1 MRKIILTVF
10 LSLLLI
16 LILLFLCNMSV
27 YMVEL
32 KEKADIGE
40 KCLRE
45 HREKEK
51 IMMKNGGVWKEWEVT
66 KRYE

>member
-1 MRKIILTVF
+1 MRNIILTVF

-16 LILLFLCNMSV
+16 LTLLFLCNMSV

-32 KEKADIGE
+32 KGKADIGE

-45 HREKEK
+45 HKDKEK
-51 IMMKNGGVWKEWEVT
+51 IMMRNGGVWKEWEVT

>member
-1 MRKIILTVF
+1 MRNIILTVF

-32 KEKADIGE
+32 KGKADIGE

-51 IMMKNGGVWKEWEVT
+51 IMMKNGVWKEWEVV

>member
-1 MRKIILTVF
+1 MRNIILTVF

-32 KEKADIGE
+32 KEKADIGD

-51 IMMKNGGVWKEWEVT
+51 IMMKNGGVWKVGGG
-66 KRYE
+66 

>member
-1 MRKIILTVF
+1 MRNIILTVF

-32 KEKADIGE
+32 KGKADIGE
-40 KCLRE
+40 RCLRE

-51 IMMKNGGVWKEWEVT
+51 IMMKNGKEWEVV

>member
-1 MRKIILTVF
+1 MRNIILTVF

-32 KEKADIGE
+32 KEKADIGD

-45 HREKEK
+45 HKEKEK
-51 IMMKNGGVWKEWEVT
+51 IMMRNGGVWKEWEVT